1 VFGQEPAVPAA
12 DATESELPP
21 EPDYA
26 EVAADAR
33 KIADEIEQRLIEAK
47 MDDAQGYLFEADA
60 VQGHPP
66 ADAAYRQMEEMISF
80 CNSTGGKASNCPFKL
95 SISMPLNPGNTIGQ
109 LGRGLVPG
117 EGFSGMVG
125 NGANG
130 YAGSRSRFGL
140 YGPRSAGD
148 RSRMSSRLGDVKT
161 ESQAMRD
168 PGRDP
173 LAGNV
178 EELSSG
184 KRDDLGL
191 TAESEGRVI
200 EEYRPLI
207 EAYFKRLAEEKP

>member
-1 VFGQEPAVPAA
+1 VPATEEL
-12 DATESELPP
+12 ATEVPA

-33 KIADEIEQRLIEAK
+33 KIADEIEQRLIETN
-47 MDDAQGYLFEADA
+47 MDDAQEYLFEADA

-66 ADAAYRQMEEMISF
+66 ADTAYRQMEEMISF
-80 CNSTGGKASNCPFKL
+80 CNATGGKAGNCPFKL
-95 SISMPLNPGNTIGQ
+95 KISMPLSPGDTIGQ

-117 EGFSGMVG
+117 EGFSGMIG
-125 NGANG
+125 SGAG
-130 YAGSRSRFGL
+130 GVAGSRTRFGL
-140 YGPRSAGD
+140 YGPRPAGD
-148 RSRMSSRLGDVKT
+148 RSRMSSRIGDVKA
-161 ESQAMRD
+161 ESQGARD